1 MYLCQWWRLLVSP
14 MCFLQRSV
22 DTLST
27 STTPRYHRWSKIF
40 LWHMRRCRNVKSVP
54 VAGYTFATMSLCHM
68 NTHTHKTQKIFMSVE
83 MLERDRESMLKVRS
97 ILQSS
102 TCKYPPAHQTGPKT
116 ISFKHL
122 EGRTPFLRSTFSK
135 SDVESKTMPGKG
147 TSLFACCY
155 LSTYESNQQSTSW

>member
-14 MCFLQRSV
+14 MRFLQRCV
-22 DTLST
+22 DTLS

-40 LWHMRRCRNVKSVP
+40 LWEDAVMSNRCQWP
-54 VAGYTFATMSLCHM
+54 GTLSLPCLCVTWTRTKHRKYLCPWRCWREIEKVCSKYQASYKVQPAS
-68 NTHTHKTQKIFMSVE
+68 TLQHTKQH
-83 MLERDRESMLKVRS
+83 
-97 ILQSS
+97 
-102 TCKYPPAHQTGPKT
+102 PKT

-122 EGRTPFLRSTFSK
+122 EGRTPFLRATFSK

-147 TSLFACCY
+147 TSLFARCY

>member
-1 MYLCQWWRLLVSP
+1 MVQDLP
-14 MCFLQRSV
+14 
-22 DTLST
+22 
-27 STTPRYHRWSKIF
+27 
-40 LWHMRRCRNVKSVP
+40 MRRCRNVKSVP

-83 MLERDRESMLKVRS
+83 MLERDRERMLKVPS

>member
-1 MYLCQWWRLLVSP
+1 MSMMKTTCKPYAFPPEVCWHTLNKYNT
-14 MCFLQRSV
+14 
-22 DTLST
+22 TLSQMVQDL
-27 STTPRYHRWSKIF
+27 P
-40 LWHMRRCRNVKSVP
+40 MRRCRNVKSVT

-68 NTHTHKTQKIFMSVE
+68 DTHKTQKIFMSVE
-83 MLERDRESMLKVRS
+83 MLERDRESMLKVPS

-102 TCKYPPAHQTGPKT
+102 TCKYPPAHQTAPKT

-122 EGRTPFLRSTFSK
+122 EGRTPFLRGTFSK

-155 LSTYESNQQSTSW
+155 FST